1 MGFEDEG
8 AVEGC
13 DDVGRVVEGTE
24 LEDGSLKEKFETGP
38 AEGSA
43 PKVNGMTVVA
53 GTVVESRLSVVDEG
67 IWSRY
72 K

>member
-1 MGFEDEG
+1 MKPVACDRRWDLDEG

-24 LEDGSLKEKFETGP
+24 LEDGSLKE
-38 AEGSA
+38 SL
-43 PKVNGMTVVA
+43 
-53 GTVVESRLSVVDEG
+53 RLVPP
-67 IWSRY
+67 RAARQ